1 MQPACDYQQPSCYYH
16 VIACVRGYYYG
27 QKFHWRETTTI
38 IIATSKK
45 YHRDCILLG
54 TIGFISKICMY
65 SITVIIVHHRSN
77 CPSQHS
83 SCIGESG
90 GRSKPSIASP
100 ITGWAVT
107 ASKQGDRPHTHIQ
120 QIATMPN
127 IVRALI
133 AGFAPVSVS
142 IRCTFGMTAAL
153 FWRVLAKR
161 TYEQWA
167 HSAEADV
174 DPVLA
179 GCLSKAALLYGGLA
193 VNTAASYCADCKD
206 AHKPNGSIR
215 SISMRTTSLLLI
227 LLVWNA
233 VTHYA
238 MSRLPLLPVRER
250 IRSPPHLFNPF
261 RATIVSGSFQP
272 LRAVD
277 TRCPIR
283 GLTSPPFV
291 SPAWFPRS
299 P

>member
-1 MQPACDYQQPSCYYH
+1 
-16 VIACVRGYYYG
+16 
-27 QKFHWRETTTI
+27 
-38 IIATSKK
+38 
-45 YHRDCILLG
+45 
-54 TIGFISKICMY
+54 
-65 SITVIIVHHRSN
+65 
-77 CPSQHS
+77 
-83 SCIGESG
+83 
-90 GRSKPSIASP
+90 
-100 ITGWAVT
+100 
-107 ASKQGDRPHTHIQ
+107 
-120 QIATMPN
+120 MPN

-142 IRCTFGMTAAL
+142 IRYTFGMTAAL

-161 TYEQWA
+161 AYEQWA

-193 VNTAASYCADCKD
+193 VNTAASYFADRKD

-250 IRSPPHLFNPF
+250 IRSPSHLFNPF

-277 TRCPIR
+277 TRCPPR
-283 GLTSPPFV
+283 GLASPPLSRPLGFPARPDAV
-291 SPAWFPRS
+291 LLLHAHLTRSGHPLALGRGSVARSLASRTARREGVRSRSATSSGRFRSRCTCCSSEGLSAASPTRS
-299 P
+299 RGWPSRRHSSS